1 MMYKLI
7 FSPQFTRDINDAFEY
22 ISNTLSSPNAAKKLM
37 SEIDRSISNTA
48 SEPYLYPLCPEPL
61 NMLGL
66 RKIAVKNYIAVYT
79 VDETKKEAQFLR
91 LFYGRRNYTDFF
103 N

>member
-48 SEPYLYPLCPEPL
+48 SEPYLYPLCSEPL